1 MEDNVAFIK
10 AELLALKYF
19 VREELYS
26 LSRNVDQSRT
36 KYEQSKILEKNK
48 HVTDKISN
56 KDLIIKIP
64 FKSLSQITNFFD
76 KPNIIGSRGSTEKI
90 VDREKFEPSQK
101 FHLTQKDCKAEYNN
115 NRLVNS
121 VNYSILS
128 PNQCENLEA
137 YGTNSNN

>member
-76 KPNIIGSRGSTEKI
+76 KSNIIGSRGSTEKI

-101 FHLTQKDCKAEYNN
+101 FHLTQKDCKAE
-115 NRLVNS
+115 
-121 VNYSILS
+121 
-128 PNQCENLEA
+128 
-137 YGTNSNN
+137 

>member
-48 HVTDKISN
+48 HLPDKISN
-56 KDLIIKIP
+56 KDLIIKVP
-64 FKSLSQITNFFD
+64 FKSLSHITNFLINLILLGLEGPQ
-76 KPNIIGSRGSTEKI
+76 KRLLTE
-90 VDREKFEPSQK
+90 RS
-101 FHLTQKDCKAEYNN
+101 L
-115 NRLVNS
+115 NRPKS
-121 VNYSILS
+121 FI
-128 PNQCENLEA
+128 
-137 YGTNSNN
+137 